1 MSTFTLLLLLLVAGV
16 AGIAIGYYLRW
27 IISLGQKGS
36 MELDI
41 KQKLLEARTE
51 AEKIVLEAEKRRTSV
66 EEEIREGFKAR
77 EDTLA
82 AKDSRLGEKEQL
94 LDRRQIDI
102 DKEAERIK
110 AQIEQVKQIKERADA
125 LIVEREKA
133 VEAAAHLSQEEAKE
147 EVLKTV
153 ERNSEEDILVR
164 MQKLEIDGKER
175 LDAKAREILTTAIHR
190 MGNSVH
196 ADVLT

>member
-1 MSTFTLLLLLLVAGV
+1 
-16 AGIAIGYYLRW
+16 
-27 IISLGQKGS
+27 
-36 MELDI
+36 
-41 KQKLLEARTE
+41 
-51 AEKIVLEAEKRRTSV
+51 
-66 EEEIREGFKAR
+66 
-77 EDTLA
+77 
-82 AKDSRLGEKEQL
+82 
-94 LDRRQIDI
+94 
-102 DKEAERIK
+102 
-110 AQIEQVKQIKERADA
+110 
-125 LIVEREKA
+125 VEREKA